1 MIIILGYF
9 RVFVI
14 LTMIKGI
21 KKENVCK
28 FCIEGIQ
35 QCNMKNR
42 DIYWRRY
49 KIQETLYIGQD
60 ASVPFKIGTLGPHT
74 VLPIALSYPIVFSW
88 ISSIVWNPF
97 HFKSDF
103 SFGKAGTHRAP
114 NLGVGRPESPG
125 CLDVSPKTSAQD
137 VMHEWACCDEAASHQ
152 LPIGVAFWI
161 IWTVS
166 TEGCSTL
173 MQNLMQIC
181 CSTLF

>member
-49 KIQETLYIGQD
+49 KIQETLYIGQWC
-60 ASVPFKIGTLGPHT
+60 PFKVGTLGPHPVLPNAARCSFCSGSRSCGTNFTMICFMPRSCIRISDT
-74 VLPIALSYPIVFSW
+74 VLLGIPRLA
-88 ISSIVWNPF
+88 SS
-97 HFKSDF
+97 
-103 SFGKAGTHRAP
+103 
-114 NLGVGRPESPG
+114 
-125 CLDVSPKTSAQD
+125 
-137 VMHEWACCDEAASHQ
+137 SH
-152 LPIGVAFWI
+152 
-161 IWTVS
+161 TVS
-166 TEGCSTL
+166 CQPLMIAARTLSTFSGVRL
-173 MQNLMQIC
+173 LQAFQNLDYFQQI
-181 CSTLF
+181 LNHL